1 MRGRTRGIALCVLAL
16 LATATTAAP
25 LTAGASG
32 AAVSVQAVSRNQVV
46 TGETWVTYGRP
57 GYTTATLQGT
67 ATGVAAGAVAEL
79 FAQPFPFTAA
89 ARVVATVPL
98 SVQGTSAPYR
108 FTVAPQVVTRYRV
121 EVLATAQATS
131 PEAVS
136 PSVSVYAT
144 FFGTGSSAETC
155 TGVRCTLTVHLSYV
169 LPRSAIPVER
179 GKHQFTHLSLP
190 RSPNGAQP
198 KPTTYHLVSATV
210 TGPKVAGNNMRYV
223 LTITYAEP
231 GYRYWYYW
239 QTWTRDTLAR
249 DGLGLTGSHGCG
261 KRTVSPSTPYLG

>member
-1 MRGRTRGIALCVLAL
+1 MTGRTRGIALCVLAL
-16 LATATTAAP
+16 LATATTAGP
-25 LTAGASG
+25 PSAGASG
-32 AAVSVQAVSRNQVV
+32 TAVSVHAVSRNQVV

-67 ATGVAAGAVAEL
+67 AAGVAAGAVAEL
-79 FAQPFPFTAA
+79 LAQPYPFTST

-98 SVQGTSAPYR
+98 AVQGTSAPYR

-136 PSVSVYAT
+136 SSVSIYAT
-144 FFGTGSSAETC
+144 YFGTGSSAETC
-155 TGVRCTLTVHLSYV
+155 TGTSCTLTVHLSSV

-179 GKHQFTHLSLP
+179 TKHQFAYLSLP
-190 RSPNGAQP
+190 RAPTGAQP
-198 KPTTYHLVSATV
+198 RPTTYHLVSATV

-223 LTITYAEP
+223 ITITYAEP

-239 QTWTRDTLAR
+239 QTCTRDTVAR
-249 DGLGLTGSHGCG
+249 DGVGLPGSHGCG
-261 KRTVSPSTPYLG
+261 KSAVSPSVPYLG